1 MICESHYDCA
11 ECNASER
18 EAVAAVRAEAEAEMR
33 ALMACGHPKACLTMG
48 PVLHFDKIDVLNVEK
63 STQCFVCAEIAALKA
78 KVTELEGIDQ
88 VCDFAHQQ
96 VLLLQAD
103 LDKLRRDCDKSDGCN
118 DMNPEKPWNF
128 DMPTSKP
135 PQASR
140 GKKGGAA

>member
-103 LDKLRRDCDKSDGCN
+103 LDKLRKNCKEETHGNSV
-118 DMNPEKPWNF
+118 E
-128 DMPTSKP
+128 
-135 PQASR
+135 A
-140 GKKGGAA
+140 